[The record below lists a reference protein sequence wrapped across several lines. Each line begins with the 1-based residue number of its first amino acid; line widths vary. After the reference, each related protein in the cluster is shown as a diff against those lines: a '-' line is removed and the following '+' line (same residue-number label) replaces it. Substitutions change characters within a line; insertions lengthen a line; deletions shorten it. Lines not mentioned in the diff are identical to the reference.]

1 MKTKNFLLSIIL
13 FVLTFHLPAQEPVKI
28 GVFADCQYCDCDPG
42 MNRYYRNSLKKMED
56 CIAEFNSDKEIRFVV
71 GLGDL
76 IDRDFASFEPV
87 INILKKSKRRV
98 YHVTGNHD
106 LEVEKPM
113 LDVVSRKLN
122 MKHTYYTIRR
132 NNWQFIFL
140 DGNEITLKSNDP
152 EIVAKA
158 NAWMKK
164 LKEEGKPNGQTWNG
178 GISEKQLQWLE
189 KQLKTAEKKNRN
201 VVLFCH
207 FPLLPETAEVLWNAA
222 EVIPVL
228 EKYNCVKAWINGH
241 NHAGNYA
248 MQNGIHYINLKGMV
262 NTENENAYSIITLTD
277 SRIDIKGF
285 GREVNR
291 SLPVKSL
298 P

>member
-1 MKTKNFLLSIIL
+1 MKTKNFLLTIIL
-13 FVLTFHLPAQEPVKI
+13 LVTTFSLPAQESVKI
-28 GVFADCQYCDCDPG
+28 GAFADCQYCDCDPNTG

-56 CIAEFNSDKEIRFVV
+56 CIAEYNKNGEIRFVV

-76 IDRDFASFEPV
+76 IDRDFASFDPV
-87 INILKKSKRRV
+87 INILEKSKKRV

-113 LDVVSRKLN
+113 LEVVPRKLN
-122 MKHTYYTIRR
+122 MKRTYYTVRKD
-132 NNWQFIFL
+132 NWQFIFL
-140 DGNEITLKSNDP
+140 DGNEITTKSNDP
-152 EIVAKA
+152 EIVAQA

-164 LKEEGKPNGQTWNG
+164 LKDEGKRNGQTYNG
-178 GISEKQLQWLE
+178 GISETQLQWLE
-189 KQLKTAEKKNRN
+189 AQLKTAEKKKRN

-207 FPLLPETAEVLWNAA
+207 FPLLPATAEVLWNAD

-248 MQNGIHYINLKGMV
+248 MKNGIHYINLKGMV
-262 NTENENAYSIITLTD
+262 DTENENAYSIITLTD
-277 SRIDIKGF
+277 SRIEITGF
-285 GREVNR
+285 GREVTR
-291 SLPVKSL
+291 SLPIKQ
-298 P
+298 